1 MGYARTSYNTR
12 YTLRRLTAARATK
25 KPSRACALGGFFLRL
40 ILRLLVFAT
49 QSPYS
54 QPQNVVYLCAL
65 CESCAKNCIKNKKC
79 AYGAVGKNIM

>member
-1 MGYARTSYNTR
+1 MGYGTTAHNTR
-12 YTLRRLTAARATK
+12 YTLRRLTAARAPK
-25 KPSRACALGGFFLRL
+25 KPSRACALGGFFLRH

-65 CESCAKNCIKNKKC
+65 YAMRAKLVKKFIE
-79 AYGAVGKNIM
+79 K